1 MRPLLAEFIGTFA
14 LIFVGAGTGA
24 ILGGDHVM
32 AIAFAHGLTIL
43 IFATAFGDISGCHI
57 NPGVT
62 VGLATAGVFPA
73 RRVAPY
79 LASQFAGAIAA
90 GYCLL
95 LVLGG
100 PVGHLGATTIDTQR
114 ISDEGAFALEAIGT
128 FFLVNTVLHV
138 AVRKGAEQLAPMAI
152 GMTVTICILMFGSLT
167 GGSVNPARTVGPAVA
182 AGIYGGISVYMAA
195 QLVGCI
201 VAGLLY
207 RTVWAPESSHNTVPV
222 HRGLTA
228 H

>member
-1 MRPLLAEFIGTFA
+1 
-14 LIFVGAGTGA
+14 
-24 ILGGDHVM
+24 
-32 AIAFAHGLTIL
+32 
-43 IFATAFGDISGCHI
+43 
-57 NPGVT
+57 
-62 VGLATAGVFPA
+62 
-73 RRVAPY
+73 
-79 LASQFAGAIAA
+79 
-90 GYCLL
+90 
-95 LVLGG
+95 
-100 PVGHLGATTIDTQR
+100 
-114 ISDEGAFALEAIGT
+114 
-128 FFLVNTVLHV
+128 VNTVLHV
-138 AVRKGAEQLAPMAI
+138 AVRKGAERLAPMAI